1 MLTIV
6 YPKISVPS
14 GNKSYANRILKGLEK
29 RNYKFRSVGIR
40 KIEFSIGGKPMGG
53 IISQNIQLRLHR
65 FKDHPI
71 HALVPEVAPRN
82 CDVVTVHD
90 VIPLKKND
98 SFISSVYDRKA
109 YEIMYRNAIN
119 SRILISSTNVGVK
132 EIEEGLGVSR
142 DRIMVVYESI
152 DHDIFYPDKKD
163 PYPNDGK
170 YHLITVGDFNPRKR
184 FDILFEIFGGR
195 EDITL
200 YHIGPINSWRA
211 YYERSKKIAEKF
223 SNIKILGPK
232 DSATLRRY
240 LSNAH
245 LFVYYSEAEGFGL
258 TPIEALA
265 TGTNVL
271 VNPLDV
277 FRETI
282 GDVAFFS
289 DKDNFLETAYKA
301 IDNPRKPEY
310 LVEYSMKYSL
320 EREISDLIKIYES
333 LST

>member
-6 YPKISVPS
+6 YPKINVPS
-14 GNKSYANRILKGLEK
+14 GNKNYANRIIKGLK
-29 RNYKFRSVGIR
+29 RKNYEFKSVGIR
-40 KIEFSIGGKPMGG
+40 KIEFSIGGKPFGG
-53 IISQNIQLRLHR
+53 IISQNIQLRIHR

-71 HALVPEVAPRN
+71 HALVPEVAPKN

-90 VIPLKKND
+90 VIPLRKND

-119 SRILISSTNVGVK
+119 SKILISSTNVGVK
-132 EIEEGLGVSR
+132 EIEDGLGVPK
-142 DRIMVVYESI
+142 DRIRVVYESI
-152 DHDIFYPDKKD
+152 DHDIFYPDKEN

-184 FDILFEIFGGR
+184 FDLLFEIFGGR
-195 EDITL
+195 DDITL
-200 YHIGPINSWRA
+200 YHIGPINSWKM
-211 YYERSKKIAEKF
+211 YYEKSKRIADRF

-232 DSATLRRY
+232 DSDSLRRY

-258 TPIEALA
+258 TPIEAMA

-271 VNPLDV
+271 VNHLDV
-277 FRETI
+277 FHETL
-282 GDVAFFS
+282 GDMAFFS
-289 DKDNFLETAYKA
+289 DRDNFLETAYRA
-301 IDNPRKPEY
+301 IANPRKPEY
-310 LVEYSMKYSL
+310 LVEYSKKYSL

-333 LST
+333 L